1 MRRRTLI
8 AGIALAA
15 AAGAD
20 DASAQRARGVPRVA
34 ILSSGSNE
42 ACLVFGAFRA
52 ELRSRGHAEGRTIAI
67 EFYLGDGSVERLAA
81 LAQAI
86 VRAPPAVVLA
96 DDGPSV
102 DAIYA
107 ATREIPIVAVGS
119 IDPTL
124 GAFAVSLT
132 RPGGNVTGVTTFP
145 AELAVKQLEIL
156 HEIVP
161 SARRIGVLGAR
172 RAQTRRAL
180 EEAAAS
186 YGLALRSIDVAT
198 ASDAERELAR
208 GALVDVDAL
217 VVARSPV
224 SSAMSEFVVALVNAS
239 GKPAVYGEREFV
251 VVGGLATYGVDY
263 VAVFRR
269 LADYVDRILRGANS
283 AEMPIERPERLEL
296 AVNLRTARALGITI
310 PQALLARADEVIE

>member
-1 MRRRTLI
+1 MRRRTLLV
-8 AGIALAA
+8 GIALVATAGTDNAA
-15 AAGAD
+15 A
-20 DASAQRARGVPRVA
+20 QRRGVPRVA

-42 ACLVFGAFRA
+42 ARAVFEAFRA
-52 ELRSRGHAEGRTIAI
+52 ELRARGYIEGRTIAI
-67 EFYLGDGSVERLAA
+67 ELHLGDGSVERLAGRA
-81 LAQAI
+81 RAI
-86 VRAPPAVVLA
+86 VRDPPAVVLA

-124 GAFAVSLT
+124 GAFAVSLA
-132 RPGGNVTGVTTFP
+132 RPGGNVTGITTFP

-161 SARRIGVLGAR
+161 SARRIGVLGAQ

-186 YGLALRSIDVAT
+186 YGLALRSIDVAA
-198 ASDAERELAR
+198 ASDAERELAP
-208 GALVDVDAL
+208 GALVNVDGL

-224 SSAMSEFVVALVNAS
+224 SSAMSGLVVAQINAA
-239 GKPAVYGEREFV
+239 GKPAIYGEREFV
-251 VVGGLATYGVDY
+251 AVGGLATYGVDY

-269 LADYVDRILRGANS
+269 LADYVDRILRGANP

-310 PQALLARADEVIE
+310 PQALLARADQVIE